1 MAMRDQL
8 ADLLS
13 GGSEGGTS
21 ESSRAFVLSTRIYLL
36 PPMLRRVRAGG
47 HIGRP
52 TFVPTMLLTSETPR
66 DP

>member
-1 MAMRDQL
+1 
-8 ADLLS
+8 
-13 GGSEGGTS
+13 
-21 ESSRAFVLSTRIYLL
+21 VLPTRIYLL
-36 PPMLRRVRAGG
+36 PPLLRRVRAGG